1 MNKVIS
7 REYVEK
13 NYIKKDDIKEFLIG
27 EFKAIEQCKNKVEW
41 RRQLDGMEAAYRTIT
56 NIFLEGTEDENTSN

>member
-13 NYIKKDDIKEFLIG
+13 NYIKKQDLLDFIENALNMCNKQNEKLAKLMSKE
-27 EFKAIEQCKNKVEW
+27 
-41 RRQLDGMEAAYRTIT
+41 T
-56 NIFLEGTEDENTSN
+56 LEGITATYKALHAYIEAK